1 MLKFFRTIRKKL
13 IEEENVRKYLLYA
26 IGEIILVV
34 IGILIALQINNWND
48 RKQQHQS
55 DIEFLN
61 NLKGE
66 VILDTLAFSHQTKWY
81 NEINENVRSTLF
93 MIDTSEAL
101 NEEQIKLISK
111 TIVQAEY
118 LLPVQKNI
126 DRNGLIVA
134 SGSIKRLN
142 RDLHYKYLRY
152 LESIDFSYDLT
163 IKLGDA
169 LVTIANNEL
178 YPSVDLN
185 FTDDTKSQVTLDL
198 KTLKNN
204 RNVHNALQK
213 SIYYRGAIIDVNKP
227 ILTRA
232 RSIIEAIDAILEK
245 E

>member
-1 MLKFFRTIRKKL
+1 MIKFFRRIRHKL
-13 IEEENVRKYLLYA
+13 LTENNFRKYLLYA

-66 VILDTLAFSHQTKWY
+66 IILDTLAFSHQTKWY

-185 FTDDTKSQVTLDL
+185 FTDDTKSQVTFDL

-204 RNVHNALQK
+204 RTVHNALQK